1 MSTNE
6 TVGKETVKVVEP
18 VEIPESG
25 WSLFFKGLAM
35 YILFSAYVHYNAEGL
50 MSKIVKENFR
60 SSNEVISMSIDGWA
74 LLNGTRKCTVMI
86 EDGSETY
93 STKATLTG
101 DGVIWNMYI
110 EIPGLE
116 MFTLRMKDKIKKGH

>member
-1 MSTNE
+1 MLDKLRTIG
-6 TVGKETVKVVEP
+6 VG
-18 VEIPESG
+18 G
-25 WSLFFKGLAM
+25 LFDVLMVGIF
-35 YILFSAYVHYNAEGL
+35 NAEGL
-50 MSKIVKENFR
+50 MNKIVKENFR
-60 SSNEVISMSIDGWA
+60 SSNEVVSMDIDGWA

-86 EDGSETY
+86 EDGGETY

-116 MFTLRMKDKIKKGH
+116 MFRLRMQDKIKKGI